1 MAGSFTHT
9 LNSLFAAQLDARSA
23 EIADVFF
30 KGNPLFEWVNTIRKA
45 QIGSERFWLPVE
57 FTDNSTVAMIGKG
70 GTVDLSDSDPITT
83 ARYVKLTMAGNV
95 TSFRQE
101 AQENKGKGQVFELI
115 QAKIDNLIATMKA
128 EFETQFTANSLTA
141 GNLNPLSTLVES
153 TAEASQTTTVGGI
166 DRTSN
171 TYWRNSSKNM
181 TDRATSTFIVDDFQ
195 DAWAEVFKEGQGNA
209 DIIILDLQTFLDYEN
224 YSLDQKQ
231 FVNTMIGDFSFTTLL
246 YKGIPLIP
254 ITHENFTTAGDRRA
268 YFLSSSTI
276 KLAYDPSMWFTWT
289 DWKEPDNQPFDKVK
303 QVVATSN
310 LCTSNPRR
318 NHVLF
323 NIGETT

>member
-1 MAGSFTHT
+1 MAGSFSYT

-23 EIADVFF
+23 EIADAFF
-30 KGNPLFEWVNTIRKA
+30 KGNPLFEWVNTVR
-45 QIGSERFWLPVE
+45 QSQLGSERFWLPVE
-57 FTDNSTVAMIGKG
+57 FTDNSTVTMIGKG

-83 ARYVKLTMAGNV
+83 ARYNKLTMAGNV

-101 AQENKGKGQVFELI
+101 AAENKGKGQVFRLI
-115 QAKIDNLIATMKA
+115 DAKIDNLIATMKA
-128 EFETQFTANSLTA
+128 EFETQLTANSLVS

-166 DRTSN
+166 DRTTN
-171 TYWRNSSKNM
+171 TWWRNSSKDM
-181 TDRATSTFIVDDFQ
+181 TDRATATFIVDDFQ
-195 DAWAEVFKEGQGNA
+195 DAWAEVFKEGQGNP
-209 DIIILDLQTFLDYEN
+209 DVIILDLQTFLDYEN

-231 FVNTMIGDFSFTTLL
+231 FVNTMIGDFSFTTLM

-254 ITHENFTTAGDRRA
+254 ITHTNFTTVPNRRA
-268 YFLSSSTI
+268 YFLSSPTI
-276 KLAYDPSMWFTWT
+276 KLAYDPSLWFEWT
-289 DWKEPDNQPFDKVK
+289 DWKEPDNQPMDKVK
-303 QVVATSN
+303 QVVAMSN

-323 NIGETT
+323 DIGTTS